1 MAIGYLAMVLHAHL
15 PFVRHPEYS
24 YFLEEDWLY
33 EAITETYIPLI
44 EVYDGLLADGIDFR
58 MTMTMT
64 PPLVS
69 MLADPLLQSRYVHH
83 IDELIELAEKEVERT
98 RFDGHFNYLARW
110 YLDHFRRTRHVFV
123 DRYKCNLI
131 TAFKKFQDMGVLE
144 VVTCG
149 ATHGFL
155 PLMQITPQAVRA
167 QIHVAANSY
176 ERHFGRK
183 PRGIWLPECGYYP
196 GVDQYL
202 KEAGIR
208 YFFTDTHGVLN
219 ATPRPRYG
227 GFAPIYCPNTGVAAF
242 ARDQDSS
249 KQVWSSIEGYP
260 GDTIYRE
267 FYRDV
272 GYDLDLD
279 YIGPYVQPDGTR
291 KNTGIKYYRI
301 TGKTDQ
307 KQPYDPYWAR
317 QRAADHAGNFMF
329 NREKQVE
336 HLFGIMGRPPIVI
349 SPYDAELF
357 GHWWFEGPWFIDYLI
372 RKAVHDQDVFKM
384 TTPAEYL
391 ENNPTQQVGTPS
403 YSSWGD
409 KGYAEF
415 WLNETNDWVYPH
427 LHVAAERMVELARG
441 HNANGN
447 GLTQRA
453 LNQCARELLLAQ
465 SSDWAFIMKT
475 GTMVEY
481 AVKRT
486 KSHIN
491 RFNKL
496 YDELKGGNVDEDWL
510 SKCEYLDN
518 IFPEIDYR
526 IYR

>member
-227 GFAPIYCPNTGVAAF
+227 GFAPIYCPNSGVAAF

-307 KQPYDPYWAR
+307 KLPYDPYWAR
-317 QRAADHAGNFMF
+317 QRAAEHAGNFMF

-336 HLFGIMGRPPIVI
+336 HLFGIMGRPPIVV

-372 RKAVHDQDVFKM
+372 RKSVHDQDVFKM

-391 ENNPTQQVGTPS
+391 ENNPTQQVATPS

-427 LHVAAERMVELARG
+427 LHVAAERMVELARSK
-441 HNANGN
+441 NANGN
-447 GLTQRA
+447 GVVQRA

-496 YDELKGGNVDEDWL
+496 YDEIKGGSVDEDWL